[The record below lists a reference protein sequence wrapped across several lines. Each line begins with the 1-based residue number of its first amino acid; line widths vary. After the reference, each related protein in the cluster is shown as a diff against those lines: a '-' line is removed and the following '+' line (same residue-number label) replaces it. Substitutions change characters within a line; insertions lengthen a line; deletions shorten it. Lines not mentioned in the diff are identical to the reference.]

1 MSSRSSS
8 EKPVT
13 VYGAMAAN
21 FAIAITKFIAAAFT
35 GSSAML
41 SEGIHSLVDTGNQ
54 ILLLLGIRR
63 SKKPADEKHPFG
75 YGKEVYFW
83 GLIVA
88 ILLFGIGGGMSI
100 YEGIIHMNYP
110 NEIGNPIWNYIV
122 LGLAAVFEGSAFSI
136 ALAQLL
142 IQKDDEEGFWEAV
155 RSSKDP
161 AVFVVLAED
170 AAALSGLAVA
180 ALGVYLGHKYN
191 NPYFDGIASVIIGFI
206 LAGVAFLL
214 AYESRDLLIGES
226 IRPGPLKSIDRL
238 VHANPAVEKA
248 GRPMTMHFG
257 PNEVLLNLNVQF
269 KKQLSS
275 SEIAAAVDRLE
286 SSIRKK
292 HPEIKRIFIE
302 AEAFIQKKPAETTV
316 SK

>member
-1 MSSRSSS
+1 MPSRSSN
-8 EKPVT
+8 KPIT

-21 FAIAITKFIAAAFT
+21 FAIAVTKFIAALFT

-54 ILLLLGIRR
+54 ILLLLGIHR
-63 SKKPADEKHPFG
+63 SKKPADERHPFG

-88 ILLFGIGGGMSI
+88 ILLFGIGGGMSV
-100 YEGIIHMNYP
+100 YEGITHMNHPHY
-110 NEIGNPIWNYIV
+110 IGNPIWNYIV
-122 LGLAAVFEGSAFSI
+122 LGLAAVFEGCAFSV
-136 ALAQLL
+136 ALAELL
-142 IQKDDEEGFWEAV
+142 LRKEAEESFWEAV

-161 AVFVVLAED
+161 AIFVVLAED
-170 AAALSGLAVA
+170 AAALTGLAVA

-191 NPYFDGIASVIIGFI
+191 SPYIDGIASILIGCI

-214 AYESRDLLIGES
+214 AYESRNLLIGES
-226 IRPGPLKSIDRL
+226 IRHGTLKSIDRL

-248 GRPMTMHFG
+248 GRPLTMHFG
-257 PNEVLLNLNVQF
+257 PNEVLLNLDVQF
-269 KKQLSS
+269 RQQLSS

-286 SSIRKK
+286 ATIRKK

-302 AEAFIQKKPAETTV
+302 AEAFIQRKPTESTV
-316 SK
+316 SE

>member
-1 MSSRSSS
+1 MSSRSSK
-8 EKPVT
+8 KPVT

-21 FAIAITKFIAAAFT
+21 FGIAVIKFIAAFFT

-54 ILLLLGIRR
+54 VLLLLGIRL

-100 YEGIIHMNYP
+100 YEGIMHMKYP
-110 NEIGNPIWNYIV
+110 HEIGNPIWNYVV

-136 ALAQLL
+136 ALAELL
-142 IQKDDEEGFWEAV
+142 IRKDDEEGFWEAV

-161 AVFVVLAED
+161 AIFVVLAED
-170 AAALSGLAVA
+170 AAALTGLAVA

-191 NPYFDGIASVIIGFI
+191 NPYIDGIASIIIGFI

-226 IRPGPLKSIDRL
+226 IRHGTLKSIDRL
-238 VHANPAVEKA
+238 VHANSAVEKA
-248 GRPMTMHFG
+248 RRPLTMHFG
-257 PNEVLLNLNVQF
+257 PNEVLLNLDVQF
-269 KKQLSS
+269 KKQLSA

-286 SSIRKK
+286 DSIRKK

-302 AEAFIQKKPAETTV
+302 AEAFIQKRPAESTV

>member
-1 MSSRSSS
+1 MSSRSSK
-8 EKPVT
+8 KPVT

-21 FAIAITKFIAAAFT
+21 FAIAVIKFIAAFFT

-54 ILLLLGIRR
+54 VLLLLGIRL

-100 YEGIIHMNYP
+100 YEGIMHMQHP
-110 NEIGNPIWNYIV
+110 HAIGNPIWNYVV

-136 ALAQLL
+136 ALAELL
-142 IQKDDEEGFWEAV
+142 IRKDDEEGFWEAV

-161 AVFVVLAED
+161 AIFVVLAED
-170 AAALSGLAVA
+170 AAALTGLAVA

-191 NPYFDGIASVIIGFI
+191 NPYIDAIASIIIGFI

-226 IRPGPLKSIDRL
+226 IRHGTLKSIDRL

-248 GRPMTMHFG
+248 RRPLTMHFG
-257 PNEVLLNLNVQF
+257 PNEVLLNLDVQF

-286 SSIRKK
+286 DSIRKK

-302 AEAFIQKKPAETTV
+302 AEAFIQKRPAESTV
-316 SK
+316 SE

>member
-1 MSSRSSS
+1 MPSRSSK
-8 EKPVT
+8 KPIT

-21 FAIAITKFIAAAFT
+21 FAIAVTKFIAAIFT

-41 SEGIHSLVDTGNQ
+41 SEGIHSMVDTGNQ
-54 ILLLLGIRR
+54 ILLLLGIRL

-88 ILLFGIGGGMSI
+88 ILLFGIGGGMSV
-100 YEGIIHMNYP
+100 YEGLIHMRHP
-110 NEIGNPIWNYIV
+110 HEIANPMWNYIV
-122 LGLAAVFEGSAFSI
+122 LGLAAVFEGTAFSI
-136 ALAQLL
+136 ALAELL
-142 IQKDDEEGFWEAV
+142 IRKEDGETFWEAV

-161 AVFVVLAED
+161 AIFVVLAED
-170 AAALSGLAVA
+170 AAALTGLTVA
-180 ALGVYLGHKYN
+180 AFGVYLGHKYN
-191 NPYFDGIASVIIGFI
+191 NPYVDGIASIIIGCI

-226 IRPGPLKSIDRL
+226 IRHGTLKSIDRL

-248 GRPMTMHFG
+248 RRPLTMHFG
-257 PNEVLLNLNVQF
+257 PNEVLLNLDVQF
-269 KKQLSS
+269 RQQLSS
-275 SEIAAAVDRLE
+275 SQIAAAVDRLE
-286 SSIRKK
+286 NTIRRK

-302 AEAFIQKKPAETTV
+302 AEAFIQRKPTDSTISE
-316 SK
+316 